1 MFMRKSIVAGNWK
14 MNMNKAQ
21 ANDLFNKINQSE
33 IPESVDV
40 IVAPPSLYLTQ
51 FNVTNKR
58 LQLASQNV
66 SHESNGAF
74 TGEISAEMLSSID
87 LKYSIVGHSER
98 RAMYGENDDI
108 VAKKIDALL
117 ANNISPIFC
126 CGELKTE
133 RENNNHENVVE
144 SQINNSLFHLS
155 SEQIKSIVIAYEPVW
170 AIGTGLTA
178 SADDAQQMHAHIRK
192 VIANKYGSD
201 ISEEISILYGGSCKP
216 ENARDI
222 FSQKDI
228 DGGLIGGAAL
238 KYSSFK
244 EIIFSF

>member
-1 MFMRKSIVAGNWK
+1 MVMRKSIVAGNWK

-21 ANDLFNKINQSE
+21 AEDLFNNINQLD
-33 IPESVDV
+33 IPESVNV

-51 FNVTNKR
+51 FNVTNNR
-58 LQLASQNV
+58 IQLASQNV
-66 SHESNGAF
+66 SHENNGAF
-74 TGEISAEMLSSID
+74 TGEVSAEMLSSIG

-98 RAMYGENDDI
+98 RAMYGENDGI

-126 CGELKTE
+126 CGELKTD
-133 RENNNHENVVE
+133 RVNNNHEDVVE
-144 SQINNSLFHLS
+144 SQIKNSLFHLS
-155 SEQIKSIVIAYEPVW
+155 SDQFKSIVIAYEPVW

-178 SADDAQQMHAHIRK
+178 SADDAQQMHAHIRN
-192 VIANKYGSD
+192 VVACKYGPD
-201 ISEEISILYGGSCKP
+201 ISEQISILYGGSCKP
-216 ENARDI
+216 ENASEI

-244 EIIFSF
+244 DIIFSF

>member
-1 MFMRKSIVAGNWK
+1 MRKSIVAGNWK

-21 ANDLFNKINQSE
+21 ANDLFEKINQLE
-33 IPESVDV
+33 IPESINV

-66 SHESNGAF
+66 SHENNGAF

-98 RAMYGENDDI
+98 RAMHGENDAI
-108 VAKKIDALL
+108 VAKKVDALL

-126 CGELKTE
+126 CGELKIE
-133 RENNNHENVVE
+133 RENNNHEDVVE

-155 SEQIKSIVIAYEPVW
+155 VQQIKSIVIAYEPVW

-178 SADDAQQMHAHIRK
+178 TAYDAQQMHAHIRK
-192 VIANKYGSD
+192 VVANKYGSK

-216 ENARDI
+216 ENAKDI

-244 EIIFSF
+244 DIIFSF

>member
-1 MFMRKSIVAGNWK
+1 MVMRKRIVAGNWK

-21 ANDLFNKINQSE
+21 ADDLFNKINQLE
-33 IPESVDV
+33 IPQGVNV
-40 IVAPPSLYLTQ
+40 VVAPPSLYLTQ

-58 LQLASQNV
+58 IQLASQNV
-66 SHESNGAF
+66 SHENNGAF
-74 TGEISAEMLSSID
+74 TGEVSAEMLSSIG
-87 LKYSIVGHSER
+87 LEYSIVGHSER

-108 VAKKIDALL
+108 IAKKIDILL

-126 CGELKTE
+126 CGELKTD
-133 RENNNHENVVE
+133 REHNNHKNIVQ
-144 SQINNSLFHLS
+144 SQIKNSLFHLS
-155 SEQIKSIVIAYEPVW
+155 ADQIKSIVIAYEPVW

-178 SADDAQQMHAHIRK
+178 SADDAQQMHAHIRNI
-192 VIANKYGSD
+192 IANKYGSD

-216 ENARDI
+216 ENAREI
-222 FSQKDI
+222 FLQKDI

-244 EIIFSF
+244 DIIFSF